1 MKHRDALEI
10 LELHN
15 THDAVTV
22 DEIKK
27 QYRKLALQYHPDKNG
42 NSEDSNARFQVLNE
56 AYHALLDADK
66 HTTPGA
72 GLAPSSPA
80 SSRDAGLGY
89 THMLRVFIDGIFAD
103 NNNAEFVNVI
113 KEVVKSGC
121 EKISIKLFETLDK
134 ETSLQVLTFISTY
147 RKTLHIPDET
157 ITEVKNI
164 IAKKYEG
171 DQVYILNPSIDDIL
185 SNNVYRLNVDGRH
198 YIVPLWHSE
207 MYFDGKEKNEEIIVK
222 CIPNL
227 PENAWIDD
235 NNRLHIDVS
244 LPFRVAY
251 FSSGVVEFSLSQF
264 TFSIENILF
273 KQTHTYYLKSQ
284 GLSKIDETDIYSVDE
299 KCGMFV
305 NLTFTDANA

>member
-1 MKHRDALEI
+1 M
-10 LELHN
+10 
-15 THDAVTV
+15 
-22 DEIKK
+22 
-27 QYRKLALQYHPDKNG
+27 
-42 NSEDSNARFQVLNE
+42 
-56 AYHALLDADK
+56 
-66 HTTPGA
+66 
-72 GLAPSSPA
+72 
-80 SSRDAGLGY
+80 
-89 THMLRVFIDGIFAD
+89 
-103 NNNAEFVNVI
+103 
-113 KEVVKSGC
+113 
-121 EKISIKLFETLDK
+121 
-134 ETSLQVLTFISTY
+134 
-147 RKTLHIPDET
+147 
-157 ITEVKNI
+157 
-164 IAKKYEG
+164 
-171 DQVYILNPSIDDIL
+171 
-185 SNNVYRLNVDGRH
+185 DGRH

>member
-1 MKHRDALEI
+1 MKYQDALEI

-15 THDAVTV
+15 SHDNVTT

-42 NSEDSNARFQVLNE
+42 NSEDSNARFQVLND
-56 AYHALLDADK
+56 AYHVLLDSDEHARYVE
-66 HTTPGA
+66 GV
-72 GLAPSSPA
+72 APSSH
-80 SSRDAGLGY
+80 DAGLGY
-89 THMLRVFIDGIFAD
+89 AHMLRVFIDSIFAD
-103 NNNAEFVNVI
+103 SNNAEFVDVI

-134 ETSLQVLTFISTY
+134 DTSLQVLTFISTY
-147 RKTLHIPDET
+147 RKTLHISDET

-171 DQVYILNPSIDDIL
+171 DQVYILNPSIDDML
-185 SNNVYRLNVDGRH
+185 NNNVYRLNVDGRH

-207 MYFDGKEKNEEIIVK
+207 MYFDGKAENEEIIVK
-222 CIPNL
+222 CIPKL

-235 NNRLHIDVS
+235 NNRLHIDVK

-264 TFSIENILF
+264 TFHIENILF

-284 GLSKIDETDIYSVDE
+284 GLSKIDENDIYSVDE

-305 NLTFTDANA
+305 NLTFTDANV